1 MNFLEFAR
9 AHGILIQYM
18 PRAGQWMRY
27 PTVDH
32 PTKKNGAIKWLGSV
46 GFVQNHAT
54 QTEVSVW
61 HGDGEST
68 VSLQVIRQADREIAD
83 GQRKAA
89 ETAKWI
95 LDQCQHGKH
104 DYLKAKGFPDEQG
117 YIYVKDGVQLLAIPM
132 WLGRTLAGV
141 QLIDPAG
148 QKKFLKGQ
156 RTSKCEFVFN
166 NNGPH
171 YLCEGY
177 ATALSLRHILK
188 SLKKTYTIHV
198 CFSAGNMVKVA
209 EGLTGFVI
217 ADYDKLNPQ
226 TGTRAGHEVVK
237 KIGWPYWMSDTENE
251 DLNDHMRR
259 VGLFRAGQNLSKA
272 MKNGLLPAVG

>member
-9 AHGILIQYM
+9 AHGILIQHM

-27 PTVDH
+27 PTIDH
-32 PTKKNGAIKWLGSV
+32 PKTRNGAVKWMGSV

-117 YIYVKDGVQLLAIPM
+117 YIYVKDGIQLLAIPM
-132 WLGRTLAGV
+132 WVGRNLVGV
-141 QLIDPAG
+141 QLIDPSG

-156 RTSKCEFVFN
+156 RTSNAKFVFN

-217 ADYDKLNPQ
+217 ADHDKLNPQ

-251 DLNDHMRR
+251 DLNDYSRR
-259 VGLFRAGQNLSKA
+259 VGLFRAGQSLSKILS
-272 MKNGLLPAVG
+272 KRPLTY

>member
-1 MNFLEFAR
+1 MNFLDFVR
-9 AHGILIQYM
+9 AHGILIQHM

-27 PTVDH
+27 PTIDH
-32 PTKKNGAIKWLGSV
+32 PKTRNGAVKWMGSV

-61 HGDGEST
+61 HGEGEST

-95 LDQCQHGKH
+95 ISQCQHGKH

-117 YIYVKDGVQLLAIPM
+117 YIYVKDGAQLLVIPM
-132 WLGRTLAGV
+132 WVGRNLVGV
-141 QLIDPAG
+141 QLIDPSG
-148 QKKFLKGQ
+148 SKRFLKGQ
-156 RTSKCEFVFN
+156 RTSNAEFVFN
-166 NNGPH
+166 NSGPH

-198 CFSAGNMVKVA
+198 CFSAGNMLKVA

-217 ADYDKLNPQ
+217 ADHDKLNPQ

-237 KIGWPYWMSDTENE
+237 KIGWPHWMSDTELE
-251 DLNDHMRR
+251 DLNDYSRR
-259 VGLFRAGQNLSKA
+259 VGLFRAGQNLSK
-272 MKNGLLPAVG
+272 MLSK

>member
-1 MNFLEFAR
+1 
-9 AHGILIQYM
+9 
-18 PRAGQWMRY
+18 MRF

-32 PTKKNGAIKWLGSV
+32 PKTRNGAVKWMGSI
-46 GFVQNHAT
+46 GYCQNHAT

-61 HGDGEST
+61 HGEGEST
-68 VSLQVIRQADREIAD
+68 VSLQVIQQAAREIAD
-83 GQRKAA
+83 GQREAA
-89 ETAKWI
+89 EKAKWI
-95 LDQCQHGKH
+95 ISQCQHGKH
-104 DYLKAKGFPDEQG
+104 DYLKAKGFSDEQG
-117 YIYVKDGVQLLAIPM
+117 YIYVKDGVQLLVIPM
-132 WLGRTLAGV
+132 WVGRNLVGV
-141 QLIDPAG
+141 QLIDPDG
-148 QKKFLKGQ
+148 NKRFLKGQ
-156 RTSKCEFVFN
+156 RTSNAEFIFN
-166 NNGPH
+166 NSGPH

-198 CFSAGNMVKVA
+198 CFSAGNLVKVA

-217 ADYDKLNPQ
+217 ADHDKPNPQ

-237 KIGWPYWMSDTENE
+237 KIGWPYWMSDTVGE
-251 DLNDHMRR
+251 DLNDYSRR

>member
-1 MNFLEFAR
+1 MDFLDFAR
-9 AHGILIQYM
+9 AHGILIQHM
-18 PRAGQWMRY
+18 PRIGEWMRF

-32 PTKKNGAIKWLGSV
+32 PKKRNGAVKFMGAF
-46 GFVQNHAT
+46 GFAQNHAT
-54 QTEVSVW
+54 QTEVSIW
-61 HGDGEST
+61 RSEGEVT
-68 VSLQVIRQADREIAD
+68 VSMTRAIEQADREIKD

-95 LDQCQHGKH
+95 IAQCQHGKH

-117 YIYVKDGVQLLAIPM
+117 YIYVKDGVQLLTIPM
-132 WLGRTLAGV
+132 WVGRNLVGV

-148 QKKFLKGQ
+148 QKKFLRGQ
-156 RTSKCEFVFN
+156 LTSKAEFVFN
-166 NNGPH
+166 NSGPH

-217 ADYDKLNPQ
+217 ADNDKSK
-226 TGTRAGHEVVK
+226 TGEDTAK
-237 KIGWPYWMSDTENE
+237 KIGWPYWMSDAIGE
-251 DLNDHMRR
+251 DLNDFARR

-272 MKNGLLPAVG
+272 LSK

>member
-1 MNFLEFAR
+1 MDFLDFAR
-9 AHGILIQYM
+9 AHGILIQHM
-18 PRAGQWMRY
+18 PRIGEWMRF

-32 PTKKNGAIKWLGSV
+32 PKKRNGAVKFMGAF
-46 GFVQNHAT
+46 GFAQNHAT

-61 HGDGEST
+61 RSEGEVT
-68 VSLQVIRQADREIAD
+68 VSMTRAIEQADREIKD
-83 GQRKAA
+83 SQREAA
-89 ETAKWI
+89 EKAKWI
-95 LDQCQHGKH
+95 ISQCQHGKH

-117 YIYVKDGVQLLAIPM
+117 YIYVKDGVQLLVIPM
-132 WLGRTLAGV
+132 WVGRNLVGV

-148 QKKFLKGQ
+148 QKKFLRGQ
-156 RTSKCEFVFN
+156 RTSNAEFIFN
-166 NNGPH
+166 NSGPH

-198 CFSAGNMVKVA
+198 CFSAGNLIKVA

-217 ADYDKLNPQ
+217 ADNDKSK
-226 TGTRAGHEVVK
+226 TGEDTAK
-237 KIGWPYWMSDTENE
+237 KIGWPYWMSDTVSE
-251 DLNDHMRR
+251 DLNDYSRR

-272 MKNGLLPAVG
+272 LKNGPLPAVG

>member
-9 AHGILIQYM
+9 AHGILIQHM

-54 QTEVSVW
+54 STEVSVW
-61 HGDGEST
+61 HGEGEST
-68 VSLQVIRQADREIAD
+68 VSVQLIRQADREIAD

-104 DYLKAKGFPDEQG
+104 DYLKSKGFPDEQG

-132 WLGRTLAGV
+132 WVGRNLVGV
-141 QLIDPAG
+141 QLIDPSG

-156 RTSKCEFVFN
+156 RTSNAEFVFN

-217 ADYDKLNPQ
+217 ADHDKLNPQ

-251 DLNDHMRR
+251 DLNDYSRR

>member
-1 MNFLEFAR
+1 MNFLDFAR
-9 AHGILIQYM
+9 AHGILIQHM

-27 PTVDH
+27 PTADH
-32 PTKKNGAIKWLGSV
+32 PKTRNGAVKWMGAV

-61 HGDGEST
+61 HSDGETT
-68 VSLQVIRQADREIAD
+68 VSVQLIRQADREIAD

-104 DYLKAKGFPDEQG
+104 DYLKSKGFPDEQG

-132 WLGRTLAGV
+132 WQGRTLWGV
-141 QLIDPAG
+141 QLIDPSG
-148 QKKFLKGQ
+148 NKRFLKGQ
-156 RTSKCEFVFN
+156 KTSNCEFVFN

-198 CFSAGNMVKVA
+198 CFSAGNLVKVA

-217 ADYDKLNPQ
+217 ADNDESK
-226 TGTRAGHEVVK
+226 TGENTAK
-237 KIGWPYWMSDTENE
+237 KIGWPYWMSDTVGE
-251 DLNDHMRR
+251 DLNDYARR
-259 VGLFRAGQNLSKA
+259 VGLFRAGQNLSKILS
-272 MKNGLLPAVG
+272 KRPLTY